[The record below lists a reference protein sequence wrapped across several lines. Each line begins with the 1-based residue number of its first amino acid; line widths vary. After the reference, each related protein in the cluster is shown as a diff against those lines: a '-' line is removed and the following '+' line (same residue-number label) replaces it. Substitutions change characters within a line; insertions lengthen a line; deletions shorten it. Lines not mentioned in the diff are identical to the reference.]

1 MIKELPESNGSIIGL
16 EITGKVSLEQEK
28 KLISKIEKI
37 VQEYGKVSVL
47 AILHEGASW
56 GIKAGIEDLKWVTT
70 HIKNINKIAI
80 VSSSNVWKWLV
91 TIDGFFAPLV
101 GIGEKHF
108 KTSDLNDAWA
118 WIREE

>member
-1 MIKELPESNGSIIGL
+1 MIKELPESNGAIVGF
-16 EITGKVSLEQEK
+16 EVTGKVSLEQEK
-28 KLISKIEKI
+28 ELIGKIENV

-47 AILHEGASW
+47 AVLHEDAGW
-56 GIKAGIEDLKWVTT
+56 GIKAGIEDLKWVAT
-70 HIKNINKIAI
+70 HLKNINKIAI

-108 KTSDLNDAWA
+108 KTSELDDAWA
-118 WIREE
+118 WLNK